1 VTVVSLIMPV
11 WRTPREWLRQ
21 AVESALADEG
31 VDLDLILVD
40 DGNDEP
46 LERVLADID
55 DPRVHILRR
64 EHGGPYA
71 ARNAGIAA
79 AQGAF
84 LRFVDADDV
93 VMSGSTGRLLEL
105 ARGGEIAYGA
115 TEVCDE
121 SLEPQSVATSQV
133 EGDASEESVL
143 GRFDVY
149 VVSILFPRAVVEAA
163 GPWNEHAFRVS
174 GDWDFVLRALE
185 QAPVR
190 RLDEVVTR
198 YRRHS
203 ASVTKSADVAAG
215 ADAAEAV
222 LGGYFAR
229 HPERRGTPLERQAY
243 LRVHVDRALAHA
255 WQGEWRP
262 AGAQFAR
269 ALRRSPGRALVA
281 GGRWGASRIAGV
293 IRRVAT
299 RARRAPPTQA

>member
-1 VTVVSLIMPV
+1 VTDVSLIMPV
-11 WRTPREWLRQ
+11 WRTPPEWLRE
-21 AVESALADEG
+21 AVRSALAERDA
-31 VDLDLILVD
+31 DLELIVVD

-46 LERVLADID
+46 VERVLEATD
-55 DPRVHILRR
+55 DPRLRILGR
-64 EHGGPYA
+64 EHEGPYA
-71 ARNAGIAA
+71 ARNAGMAA

-93 VMSGSTGRLLEL
+93 VISGSTGRLLEL
-105 ARGGEIAYGA
+105 ARGGQVAYGA

-133 EGDASEESVL
+133 EGDASLESVL

-149 VVSILFPRAVVEAA
+149 VVSMLFPRAVVEAA

-174 GDWDFVLRALE
+174 GDWDFVLRSLE
-185 QAPVR
+185 RAPVR

-198 YRRHS
+198 YRRHG
-203 ASVTKSADVAAG
+203 ASVTKRADVAAG

-262 AGAQFAR
+262 AGSQFAR
-269 ALRRSPGRALVA
+269 ALRRSPGRALAA
-281 GGRWGASRIAGV
+281 GGRWAASRLAGV

-299 RARRAPPTQA
+299 RARRAPRTQA